1 MSAPRLRVVLDTN
14 IVLDLF
20 LFQDTRLDA
29 LREQVTG
36 GAWQWWATPPMRNE
50 LERVL
55 TYPHL
60 VARMAQA
67 AQASSGLVTN
77 PEASSLSAADAD
89 REANAARA
97 TREELASRQVAAI
110 LEAFDR
116 HAQLAQEPI
125 PKVPYVCKDGD
136 DQKFIDF
143 AAWLA
148 SQSSMAGAREP
159 RTPSPPCAWLASQS
173 SMAGAREHDAPAQP
187 VWLLSKDKA
196 VLRLRNRL
204 ARLDCH
210 IVDPT
215 RGNVPFM
222 VDKNCQLDPK

>member
-1 MSAPRLRVVLDTN
+1 MSAPRPRVVLDTN

-20 LFQDTRLDA
+20 LFQDPRLDT
-29 LREQVTG
+29 LREQVTHA
-36 GAWQWWATPPMRNE
+36 AWQWWATPPMRNE

-67 AQASSGLVTN
+67 AQTSSGLGTSAEV
-77 PEASSLSAADAD
+77 SSLSAADAG
-89 REANAARA
+89 REANAAHA
-97 TREELASRQVAAI
+97 SPEALASRQVAAI
-110 LEAFDR
+110 LAAFDQ
-116 HAQLAQEPI
+116 HAVLTQEPI
-125 PKVPYVCKDGD
+125 PKAPYVCKDGD

-148 SQSSMAGAREP
+148 TQAPMAGARD
-159 RTPSPPCAWLASQS
+159 
-173 SMAGAREHDAPAQP
+173 HDAPAQP

-215 RGNVPFM
+215 RGHVSFM